1 VVWSFLVWP
10 VVVEPGRVSDPIRRL
25 ARLIRRPD
33 GSVSPFTKIWSLN
46 VIVTA
51 AAVAL
56 LPLTEMLTGPR
67 SALIVPAW
75 LMVALVVAAES
86 SVVHFRFRRDSF
98 TFSLS
103 EIPLVVGLY
112 FMDPVTFVAAHA
124 VGNLIAFGVLRRN
137 TPIKLVFNVAQFA
150 LQAVLSILVFRS
162 VIQLGDPLGLYGWLG
177 VLMAAGLSLLIADWL
192 ITIAVGLSGARPSRA
207 EANDVLRFSS
217 IAAAMNVALGLVA
230 VTIVNAQ
237 PEAAWLAFIPIGV
250 LFVAYRAYTSQMDER
265 LRTAAMY
272 EISRDL
278 HRSSVIDSSL
288 EVVAQGT
295 AKMFDATYASILLFP
310 EWGGKLVYQT
320 TVERGEVVARMQPAV
335 FDYLADPWNGMVRS
349 TDGVVVRRP
358 DGEPLGFPG
367 VGSVKD
373 AMVTPIRTESRIVGI
388 MLVGGPVSEM
398 TVFDETDL
406 RSFAT
411 IARQLAVSL
420 ERGRLEDSLNEV
432 TELKERLEESIRSKD
447 QFIASVSHELR
458 TPLTGIVGL
467 AEALKSDRQLFS
479 DAELDEFMA
488 LITEQ
493 GAELGNII
501 EDLLV
506 AARAD
511 IGTLSVKPATLDI
524 GDQLRTIL
532 SLHSSKSSG
541 RLSVSV
547 RGDRAEA
554 IFDPLRFRQIVRNLV
569 TNALR
574 YGGDHIWAE
583 VEVRGQ
589 NVMAAIVD
597 DGPGVPAG
605 SEHAIFEAYGRGSNS
620 IATPSSVGLGLAVSR
635 QLAELMHGRLDY
647 RRVDGLSRFELT
659 LPLASV
665 RLDSLHTELD

>member
-1 VVWSFLVWP
+1 M
-10 VVVEPGRVSDPIRRL
+10 SDARTRL
-25 ARLIRRPD
+25 FGHLHRYSWLRGPYA
-33 GSVSPFTKIWSLN
+33 KIWLLN
-46 VIVTA
+46 VAVVA
-51 AAVAL
+51 AAVGL
-56 LPLTEMLTGPR
+56 MPLVELFDGPE
-67 SALIVPAW
+67 AAITIPAW

-103 EIPLVVGLY
+103 EIPLVLGLY
-112 FMDPVTFVAAHA
+112 FMEPMTFIAAHA
-124 VGNLIAFGVLRRN
+124 VGNIIAFGVLRRN

-150 LQAVLSILVFRS
+150 LQAVASVAVFRAA
-162 VIQLGDPLGLYGWLG
+162 IQLGDPLGVYGWIG
-177 VLMAAGLSLLIADWL
+177 VLMAAGLSLLIADGL
-192 ITIAVGLSGARPSRA
+192 ITIAVRLSGTKPTRA
-207 EANDVLRFSS
+207 ESNDVLRFSA

-230 VTIVNAQ
+230 VTIVHSRAG
-237 PEAAWLAFIPIGV
+237 AAWLAFIPIAV

-278 HRSSVIDSSL
+278 HRSPVIDSSL
-288 EVVAQGT
+288 EVVAKGT
-295 AKMFDATYASILLFP
+295 AKMFDARYASILIFP

-320 TVERGEVVARMQPAV
+320 SVESGEIVARMQPAV

-367 VGSVKD
+367 VGPVRD
-373 AMVTPIRTESRIVGI
+373 AMVTPIQTESRIVGI
-388 MLVGGPVSEM
+388 MLVGGPMSEM
-398 TVFDETDL
+398 SAFDDTDL

-420 ERGRLEDSLNEV
+420 ERGRLEDTLNEV
-432 TELKERLEESIRSKD
+432 TELKEQLEESIRSKD

-467 AEALKSDRQLFS
+467 AEALRNDWAQFS
-479 DAELDEFMA
+479 EAELGEFMT

-511 IGTLSVKPATLDI
+511 IGTLSVKPVVRDI
-524 GDQLRTIL
+524 AEELQSVL
-532 SLHSSKSSG
+532 SLHAPKAGG
-541 RLSVSV
+541 RLFVPV
-547 RGDRAEA
+547 RGDRAEV
-554 IFDPLRFRQIVRNLV
+554 ILDPLRFRQVLRNLI

-589 NVMAAIVD
+589 RVVASIVD
-597 DGPGVPAG
+597 DGSGVPVG

-620 IATPSSVGLGLAVSR
+620 VATPSSVGLGLAVSR
-635 QLAELMHGRLDY
+635 QLAELMQGDLQY
-647 RRVDGLSRFELT
+647 RRVGGQSRFELS

-665 RLDSLHTELD
+665 RLDSLNTDRD

>member
-1 VVWSFLVWP
+1 MNP
-10 VVVEPGRVSDPIRRL
+10 VRERLRSVLRR
-25 ARLIRRPD
+25 AD
-33 GSVSPFTKIWSLN
+33 GSISAYTKIWALN
-46 VIVTA
+46 VLVTA
-51 AAVAL
+51 AALAL
-56 LPLTEMLTGPR
+56 LPVTEVLEGP
-67 SALIVPAW
+67 SANLEIPSW
-75 LMVALVVAAES
+75 LMVGLVVAAES
-86 SVVHFRFRRDSF
+86 SVVHFRFRRDSY

-103 EIPLVVGLY
+103 EIPLVLGLY
-112 FMDPVTFVAAHA
+112 FMEPVTFVAAHA

-150 LQAVLSILVFRS
+150 LQAAISILIFRS
-162 VIQLGDPLGLYGWLG
+162 VIQLGDPLGLFGWFA
-177 VLMAAGLSLLIADWL
+177 VLMAAGVSLLIADFL
-192 ITIAVGLSGARPSRA
+192 ITIAVGISGARPSRA
-207 EANDVLRFSS
+207 EANDVLKFSS
-217 IAAAMNVALGLVA
+217 VAAAMNVALGLVA

-250 LFVAYRAYTSQMDER
+250 LFVAYRAYTAQMDER

-278 HRSSVIDSSL
+278 HRSPVIDASL
-288 EVVAQGT
+288 EVVAKGT
-295 AKMFDATYASILLFP
+295 AKMFDATYASILIFP

-320 TVERGEVVARMQPAV
+320 SVERGEIVARMHPAV

-349 TDGVVVRRP
+349 ADGVVVRRP
-358 DGEPLGFPG
+358 DGELLGFPG
-367 VGSVKD
+367 VGRVKD

-398 TVFDETDL
+398 TAFDETDL

-420 ERGRLEDSLNEV
+420 ERGRLEDSLHEV
-432 TELKERLEESIRSKD
+432 IELKEQLEESIKSKD

-467 AEALKSDRQLFS
+467 AEALKSDRAMFS
-479 DAELDEFMA
+479 DEELDEFMA

-511 IGTLSVKPATLDI
+511 IGTLSVRPVIVDI
-524 GDQLRTIL
+524 GEQLGSIL
-532 SLHSSKSSG
+532 ALHSAKSSG
-541 RLSVSV
+541 RLDVSV

-554 IFDPLRFRQIVRNLV
+554 ILDPLRFRQVIRNLV

-583 VEVRGQ
+583 VEVRGST
-589 NVMAAIVD
+589 VVAAIVD
-597 DGPGVPAG
+597 DGPGVPGGA
-605 SEHAIFEAYGRGSNS
+605 EHTIFEPYGRGSNS
-620 IATPSSVGLGLAVSR
+620 VATPSSVGLGLAVSR
-635 QLAELMHGRLDY
+635 QLAELMQGTLAY
-647 RRVDGLSRFELT
+647 RRTDGLSRFELT
-659 LPLASV
+659 VPLASV
-665 RLDSLHTELD
+665 RLDSLHTDRD

>member
-1 VVWSFLVWP
+1 MVRL
-10 VVVEPGRVSDPIRRL
+10 VVVESGFVNPVRERL
-25 ARLIRRPD
+25 RSLIHRTD
-33 GSVSPFTKIWSLN
+33 GSVNAYAKIWVLN
-46 VIVTA
+46 VLVTA
-51 AAVAL
+51 AALAL
-56 LPLTEMLTGPR
+56 LPVTEMLDGPR
-67 SALIVPAW
+67 ANLGIPPW

-86 SVVHFRFRRDSF
+86 SVVHFRFRRDSY

-103 EIPLVVGLY
+103 EIPLVLGLY
-112 FMDPVTFVAAHA
+112 FMEPVTFVAAHA

-150 LQAVLSILVFRS
+150 LQAGISILIFRS

-177 VLMAAGLSLLIADWL
+177 VLMAAGMSLLIADFL
-192 ITIAVGLSGARPSRA
+192 ITVAVGISGSRPSRA
-207 EANDVLRFSS
+207 EANDVLRFSAV
-217 IAAAMNVALGLVA
+217 AAAMNVALGLVA

-237 PEAAWLAFIPIGV
+237 PDAAWLAFIPIAV
-250 LFVAYRAYTSQMDER
+250 LFIAYRAYTSQMDER

-278 HRSSVIDSSL
+278 HRSVVIDASL
-288 EVVAQGT
+288 EVVARGT
-295 AKMFDATYASILLFP
+295 SKMFDATYASILLFP

-320 TVERGEVVARMQPAV
+320 SVESGEVVARMQPAV

-349 TDGVVVRRP
+349 TDGVIVRRP

-367 VGSVKD
+367 VGRVKD

-411 IARQLAVSL
+411 IGRQLAVSL
-420 ERGRLEDSLNEV
+420 ERGRLEDSLHEV
-432 TELKERLEESIRSKD
+432 TELKEQLEESIRSKD

-467 AEALKSDRQLFS
+467 AEALKNDRELFS
-479 DAELDEFMA
+479 DEELDEFMA

-511 IGTLSVKPATLDI
+511 IGTLSVKPVTVDI
-524 GDQLRTIL
+524 RDELRNIL
-532 SLHSSKSSG
+532 ALHSAKSSG
-541 RLSVSV
+541 RLDISV

-554 IFDPLRFRQIVRNLV
+554 ILDPLRFRQIVRNLV

-574 YGGDHIWAE
+574 YGGDRIWSE
-583 VEVRGQ
+583 VEVRGPT
-589 NVMAAIVD
+589 VVTTIVD
-597 DGPGVPAG
+597 DGPGVPVGA
-605 SEHAIFEAYGRGSNS
+605 ERTIFEAYGRGSNS
-620 IATPSSVGLGLAVSR
+620 VATPSSVGLGLAVSR
-635 QLAELMHGRLDY
+635 QLAELMQGTLEYQRSE
-647 RRVDGLSRFELT
+647 GLSRFELT

-665 RLDSLHTELD
+665 RLDSLHTDRD

>member
-1 VVWSFLVWP
+1 MVGFRIVNPLRERLLSLL
-10 VVVEPGRVSDPIRRL
+10 RR
-25 ARLIRRPD
+25 AD
-33 GSVSPFTKIWSLN
+33 GSVSAYAKIWA
-46 VIVTA
+46 VDAVVTA
-51 AAVAL
+51 AAIAL
-56 LPLTEMLTGPR
+56 LPVARMLD
-67 SALIVPAW
+67 APASSLEIPPW

-112 FMDPVTFVAAHA
+112 FMDPVAFVAAHA

-150 LQAVLSILVFRS
+150 LQATTSIIVFRS

-177 VLMAAGLSLLIADWL
+177 VLMAAGVSLLVADFL
-192 ITIAVGLSGARPSRA
+192 ITVAVGISGARPSRE
-207 EANDVLRFSS
+207 EANDVLKFSAV
-217 IAAAMNVALGLVA
+217 AAAMNVALGLVA

-237 PEAAWLAFIPIGV
+237 PEAAWLAFIPIAV

-265 LRTAAMY
+265 LRTTAMY

-278 HRSSVIDSSL
+278 HRTPVIDASL
-288 EVVAQGT
+288 EVVALGT
-295 AKMFDATYASILLFP
+295 ATMFDSRYASILLFP

-320 TVERGEVVARMQPAV
+320 SVESGEVVARMQPAV

-349 TDGVVVRRP
+349 TDGVIVRRP
-358 DGEPLGFPG
+358 DGESLGFPG

-373 AMVTPIRTESRIVGI
+373 AMVTPIQTESRIVGI

-398 TVFDETDL
+398 TVFDEADL

-432 TELKERLEESIRSKD
+432 IELKERLEESIRSKD

-467 AEALKSDRQLFS
+467 AEALKNDRGLFS
-479 DAELDEFMA
+479 DDELDEFMM

-493 GAELGNII
+493 GAELANII

-511 IGTLSVKPATLDI
+511 IGTLSVKPATVDI
-524 GDQLRTIL
+524 ADELRSIL
-532 SLHSSKSSG
+532 ALHATKSSG
-541 RLSVSV
+541 RLDPSV

-554 IFDPLRFRQIVRNLV
+554 ILDPGRFRQIVRNLI

-583 VEVRGQ
+583 VEVRGPT
-589 NVMAAIVD
+589 VVASVVD
-597 DGPGVPAG
+597 DGPGVPPGAEQ
-605 SEHAIFEAYGRGSNS
+605 SIFEAYGRGSNS
-620 IATPSSVGLGLAVSR
+620 VATPSSVGLGLAVSR
-635 QLAELMHGRLDY
+635 QLAELMQGTLEYHRS
-647 RRVDGLSRFELT
+647 DGLSRFELA

-665 RLDSLHTELD
+665 RLDSLHTDRD

>member
-1 VVWSFLVWP
+1 MRLPLRGVNGPYAKIWLLDAAIVA
-10 VVVEPGRVSDPIRRL
+10 VVVGAVPLTDFFDGPG
-25 ARLIRRPD
+25 A
-33 GSVSPFTKIWSLN
+33 SVS
-46 VIVTA
+46 
-51 AAVAL
+51 
-56 LPLTEMLTGPR
+56 
-67 SALIVPAW
+67 VPPW

-112 FMDPVTFVAAHA
+112 FMEPMTFIAAHA
-124 VGNLIAFGVLRRN
+124 VGNIIAFGVLRRN

-150 LQAVLSILVFRS
+150 LQAVASVIVFRA
-162 VIQLGDPLGLYGWLG
+162 VIQLGDPLGVYGWLG
-177 VLMAAGLSLLIADWL
+177 VLMAAALSLLIADFL
-192 ITIAVGLSGARPSRA
+192 ITIAVGFSGARPSRA
-207 EANDVLRFSS
+207 EANDVLRFSA
-217 IAAAMNVALGLVA
+217 IAAGMNVALGLVA

-250 LFVAYRAYTSQMDER
+250 LLVAYRAYTSQMDEQ

-278 HRSSVIDSSL
+278 HRSSVIDASL
-288 EVVAQGT
+288 EVVALGT
-295 AKMFDATYASILLFP
+295 AKMFDARYASILIFP

-320 TVERGEVVARMQPAV
+320 SVESGEIVARMQPAV

-349 TDGVVVRRP
+349 SDGMVVRRP
-358 DGEPLGFPG
+358 DGESLGFPG
-367 VGSVKD
+367 VGSVRN

-388 MLVGGPVSEM
+388 MLVGGPMSEM
-398 TVFDETDL
+398 TAFDDTDL

-432 TELKERLEESIRSKD
+432 TELKEQLEESIRSKD

-467 AEALKSDRQLFS
+467 AEALKNDREMFS
-479 DAELDEFMA
+479 GEELDEFMT

-511 IGTLSVKPATLDI
+511 IGTLSVRATVLDI
-524 GDQLRTIL
+524 NDEIRSIL
-532 SLHSSKSSG
+532 SLHAPKADG
-541 RLSVSV
+541 RLDAAV

-554 IFDPLRFRQIVRNLV
+554 VFDPLRFRQVIRNLI
-569 TNALR
+569 TNSLR
-574 YGGDHIWAE
+574 YGGDHIGAE
-583 VEVRGQ
+583 VEVRGPK
-589 NVMAAIVD
+589 VVATSVD
-597 DGPGVPAG
+597 DGEGVPIG
-605 SEHAIFEAYGRGSNS
+605 SERAIFEAYGRASNS
-620 IATPSSVGLGLAVSR
+620 STTPSSVGLGLAVSR
-635 QLAELMHGRLDY
+635 QLAELMQGDLVY
-647 RRVDGLSRFELT
+647 RRVGGQSRFELT

-665 RLDSLHTELD
+665 RLDSLNLERD

>member
-1 VVWSFLVWP
+1 MTGPIERVTSLMRRADGSISPFAKIWALN
-10 VVVEPGRVSDPIRRL
+10 VVVIAV
-25 ARLIRRPD
+25 
-33 GSVSPFTKIWSLN
+33 
-46 VIVTA
+46 
-51 AAVAL
+51 AVAL
-56 LPLTEMLTGPR
+56 LPVTESLDGPQVSLT
-67 SALIVPAW
+67 IPAW
-75 LMVALVVAAES
+75 LMVVLVVAAES

-103 EIPLVVGLY
+103 EIPLVIGLY
-112 FMDPVTFVAAHA
+112 FMDPITFVAAHA
-124 VGNLIAFGVLRRN
+124 VGNLLAFGVLRRN
-137 TPIKLVFNVAQFA
+137 TPIKLVFNVGQFA
-150 LQAVLSILVFRS
+150 LQAVVSILAFRG
-162 VIQLGDPLGLYGWLG
+162 VIGLGDALGLYGWLG
-177 VLMAAGLSLLIADWL
+177 VMIAAGFSLLIADSL
-192 ITIAVGLSGARPSRA
+192 ITIAVSLSGSRPSRA

-237 PEAAWLAFIPIGV
+237 QEAAWLAFIPIAV
-250 LFVAYRAYTSQMDER
+250 LFIAYRAYTSQVDER

-278 HRSSVIDSSL
+278 HRSPVIDASL
-288 EVVAQGT
+288 EVVAKGT
-295 AKMFDATYASILLFP
+295 AKMFDSTYASILLFP

-320 TVERGEVVARMQPAV
+320 GVESGEVVARMQPAV
-335 FDYLADPWNGMVRS
+335 FDYLADPWNGIVRS
-349 TDGVVVRRP
+349 SDGAIVRRP
-358 DGEPLGFPG
+358 DGESLGFPG

-373 AMVTPIRTESRIVGI
+373 AMVTPIQTESRIVGI
-388 MLVGGPVSEM
+388 MLVGGPMSEM

-420 ERGRLEDSLNEV
+420 ERGRLEDSLHQV
-432 TELKERLEESIRSKD
+432 TELKEQLEESIRSKD

-467 AEALKSDRQLFS
+467 AEALKNDREIFS
-479 DAELDEFMA
+479 GDELDEFIA

-511 IGTLSVKPATLDI
+511 IGTLSVKPVTADI
-524 GDQLRTIL
+524 VAELRSIL
-532 SLHSSKSSG
+532 ALHDSKSSG
-541 RLSVSV
+541 RLHATV
-547 RGDRAEA
+547 RGDQAEA
-554 IFDPLRFRQIVRNLV
+554 ILDPLRFRQIVRNLL

-583 VEVRGQ
+583 VEVRGRR
-589 NVMAAIVD
+589 VITTIVD
-597 DGPGVPAG
+597 DGPGVPSG
-605 SEHAIFEAYGRGSNS
+605 SERAIFEAYGRGSNS
-620 IATPSSVGLGLAVSR
+620 VTTPSSVGLGLAVSR
-635 QLAELMHGRLDY
+635 QLAELMQGSLEYH
-647 RRVDGLSRFELT
+647 RVDGLSRFELA

-665 RLDSLHTELD
+665 RLDSLHTDRD

>member
-1 VVWSFLVWP
+1 MVRSVLVRS
-10 VVVEPGRVSDPIRRL
+10 VLVEPGVVTSPLRRL
-25 ARLIRRPD
+25 VSLLRRAD
-33 GSVSPFTKIWSLN
+33 GSISAYAKIWVLN
-46 VIVTA
+46 ALVIA
-51 AAVAL
+51 AAMSL
-56 LPLTEMLTGPR
+56 LPVTEMLDGPQV
-67 SALIVPAW
+67 AFDIPPW
-75 LMVALVVAAES
+75 LMVGLVVAAES
-86 SVVHFRFRRDSF
+86 SVVHFRFRRDSY

-103 EIPLVVGLY
+103 EIPLVLGLF
-112 FMDPVTFVAAHA
+112 FMSPVTFVAAHA

-150 LQAVLSILVFRS
+150 LQAGVSILVFRN
-162 VIQLGDPLGLYGWLG
+162 VIRFGDPLGFYGWLG
-177 VLMAAGLSLLIADWL
+177 VLMAAGLSLLVADFL
-192 ITIAVGLSGARPSRA
+192 ITIAVGISGARPSRA
-207 EANDVLRFSS
+207 EANDVLKFSAV
-217 IAAAMNVALGLVA
+217 AAAMNVALGLVA

-237 PEAAWLAFIPIGV
+237 RDAAWLAFIPIAV

-278 HRSSVIDSSL
+278 HRSGVIDASL
-288 EVVAQGT
+288 EVVAKGT

-320 TVERGEVVARMQPAV
+320 SVERGEVVARMQPAV
-335 FDYLADPWNGMVRS
+335 FDYLADPWNAMVRS
-349 TDGVVVRRP
+349 ADGVIVRRP
-358 DGEPLGFPG
+358 DGEHLGFPG

-373 AMVTPIRTESRIVGI
+373 AMVTPIQTESRIVGI
-388 MLVGGPVSEM
+388 MLIGGPVSEM
-398 TVFDETDL
+398 TAFDETDL

-432 TELKERLEESIRSKD
+432 TELKEQLEQSIRSKD

-467 AEALKSDRQLFS
+467 AEALKSDREMFS

-511 IGTLSVKPATLDI
+511 IGTLSVKPVSADVF
-524 GDQLRTIL
+524 DELRTIL
-532 SLHSSKSSG
+532 SLHSAKSSG
-541 RLSVSV
+541 RLDASV

-554 IFDPLRFRQIVRNLV
+554 ILDPLRFRQIVRNLL

-574 YGGDHIWAE
+574 YGGDSIWAE
-583 VEVRGQ
+583 VEVRGST
-589 NVMAAIVD
+589 VVASIVD
-597 DGPGVPAG
+597 DGSGVPEGA
-605 SEHAIFEAYGRGSNS
+605 ERTIFEAYGRGSNS
-620 IATPSSVGLGLAVSR
+620 VATPSSVGLGLAVSR
-635 QLAELMHGRLDY
+635 QLAELMQGSLEY

-665 RLDSLHTELD
+665 RLDTLRSDRD

>member
-1 VVWSFLVWP
+1 MM
-10 VVVEPGRVSDPIRRL
+10 RVRELRASIGQRHL
-25 ARLIRRPD
+25 WLK
-33 GSVSPFTKIWSLN
+33 SPYAKIWLLN
-46 VIVTA
+46 
-51 AAVAL
+51 AAVVAVAIGV
-56 LPLTEMLTGPR
+56 LPLTDYFDGPR
-67 SALIVPAW
+67 AAVSVPPW
-75 LMVALVVAAES
+75 VMVALVVAAES

-112 FMDPVTFVAAHA
+112 FMEPVAFIAAHA
-124 VGNLIAFGVLRRN
+124 VGNIIAFGVLRRN

-150 LQAVLSILVFRS
+150 LQAVVSVIAFRA
-162 VIQLGDPLGLYGWLG
+162 VIQLGDPLGVYGWLG
-177 VLMAAGLSLLIADWL
+177 VLMAAGLSLLIADFL
-192 ITIAVGLSGARPSRA
+192 ITIAVGFSGARPSRA
-207 EANDVLRFSS
+207 EANDVLRFSA

-237 PEAAWLAFIPIGV
+237 PEAAWLAFIPIAV

-278 HRSSVIDSSL
+278 HRSSVIDASL

-295 AKMFDATYASILLFP
+295 AKMFDARYASILIFP

-320 TVERGEVVARMQPAV
+320 SVEAGQVVARMQPAV

-349 TDGVVVRRP
+349 TDGMVVRRP
-358 DGEPLGFPG
+358 DGESLGFPG
-367 VGSVKD
+367 VGSVRD

-388 MLVGGPVSEM
+388 MLVGGPMSEM
-398 TVFDETDL
+398 TAFDDTDL

-432 TELKERLEESIRSKD
+432 TELKEQLEESIRSKD

-467 AEALKSDRQLFS
+467 AEALKSDRELFS
-479 DAELDEFMA
+479 GEELDEFMT

-511 IGTLSVKPATLDI
+511 IGTLSVKPKVMDI
-524 GDQLRTIL
+524 NDEIRSIL
-532 SLHSSKSSG
+532 ALHLPKAGG
-541 RLSVSV
+541 RLHASV

-554 IFDPLRFRQIVRNLV
+554 IFDPLRFRQIVRNLI

-583 VEVRGQ
+583 VEVRGPG
-589 NVMAAIVD
+589 VVATIVD
-597 DGPGVPAG
+597 DGDGVPIGA
-605 SEHAIFEAYGRGSNS
+605 ERAIFEAYGRASNS
-620 IATPSSVGLGLAVSR
+620 ITTPSSVGLGLAVSR
-635 QLAELMHGRLDY
+635 QLAELMQGELAY
-647 RRVDGLSRFELT
+647 RRVGGQSRFELT

-665 RLDSLHTELD
+665 RLDSLHLDRD